1 MSPVDERLASFDGE
15 IAPAAETYLPVTD
28 EGLVRGDGVFEV
40 IRVYDGRPFKLEEH
54 LDRLERSG
62 ANLRLPVDRETVAT
76 ELWKLLAEAGTGPNH
91 QAVRIMLT
99 RGGHRIVMTEP
110 LHHLPPVSR
119 LATITYSPTIVLDGI
134 KSLSY
139 GANMLMARLAKE
151 RGYDDALMVTPGGTV
166 LEATTSSIFWVRDGQ
181 ILTPPLDDHILAS
194 ITRAMVIDVV
204 SETGIAGGS
213 VSERSVDLDEL
224 MEADEVF
231 VASTMRDVQPVSAID
246 DTLFATPGPVSAQL
260 SAAVGAYVADWRA
273 AAGAGAGAGAGA
285 PPS

>member
-1 MSPVDERLASFDGE
+1 MSPVPERLASFDGA
-15 IAPAAETYLPVTD
+15 IAPAAQTYLPVTD

-62 ANLRLPVDRETVAT
+62 QNLRLPVDREQVST

-110 LHHLPPVSR
+110 LHALPPVSR
-119 LATITYSPTIVLDGI
+119 LATITYSPTIVLDNI

-139 GANMLMARLAKE
+139 GANMLMARLARE
-151 RGYDDALMVTPGGTV
+151 RGYDDALLVTPGGTV

-181 ILTPPLDDHILAS
+181 LLTPPLEDHILAS
-194 ITRAMVIDVV
+194 ITRAMVFDVV
-204 SETGIAGGS
+204 ESTGMAGGQ
-213 VSERSVDLDEL
+213 VTERSVDLEEML
-224 MEADEVF
+224 AADEVF
-231 VASTMRDVQPVSAID
+231 VASTMRDVQPVGTID
-246 DTLFATPGPVSAQL
+246 ETQFAAPGPLSAQL
-260 SAAVGAYVADWRA
+260 SAAVGAYVSDWRA
-273 AAGAGAGAGAGA
+273 NSGAAVQI
-285 PPS
+285 

>member
-28 EGLVRGDGVFEV
+28 EGLIRGDGVFEV
-40 IRVYDGRPFKLEEH
+40 VRVYDGRPFKLAEH

-62 ANLRLPVDRETVAT
+62 ANLRLPVDRELVTT

-119 LATITYSPTIVLDGI
+119 LATVTYGPTIVLDGI

-139 GANMLMARLAKE
+139 AANMLMARLARE
-151 RGYDDALMVTPGGTV
+151 RGFDDALLVTPGQTV
-166 LEATTSSIFWVRDGQ
+166 LEATTSSIFWVRDGEL
-181 ILTPPLDDHILAS
+181 LTPPLEDHILAS

-204 SETGIAGGS
+204 TDSGIAGGR
-213 VSERSVDLDEL
+213 VLERSVEL
-224 MEADEVF
+224 AELLRADEVF
-231 VASTMRDVQPVSAID
+231 VASTMRDVQPVGAID
-246 DTLFATPGPVSAQL
+246 DTSFATPGPLTAEL
-260 SAAVGAYVADWRA
+260 SDAVAAEVARWRA
-273 AAGAGAGAGAGA
+273 RANAGAAA
-285 PPS
+285 PS

>member
-1 MSPVDERLASFDGE
+1 MSPVHERLASFDGD
-15 IAPAAETYLPVTD
+15 IAPAAETVLPVTD
-28 EGLVRGDGVFEV
+28 EGLIRGDGVFEV

-54 LDRLERSG
+54 LDRLVRSG
-62 ANLRLPVDRETVAT
+62 QNIRLPVDRERVGT

-110 LHHLPPVSR
+110 LHPLPPVSR

-139 GANMLMARLAKE
+139 AANMLMARLAQE

-181 ILTPPLDDHILAS
+181 VSTPPLEDHILAS
-194 ITRAMVIDVV
+194 ITRAMVIEVV
-204 SETGIAGGS
+204 ADTGIAGGQ
-213 VSERSVDLDEL
+213 VHERSVDLEDL
-224 MEADEVF
+224 LAADEVF
-231 VASTMRDVQPVSAID
+231 VASTMRDVQPVGAID
-246 DTLFATPGPVSAQL
+246 DTRFPTPGPLSAAL
-260 SAAVGAYVADWRA
+260 SAAVEAYVADWRA
-273 AAGAGAGAGAGA
+273 RTPA
-285 PPS
+285 PQS